1 MQAKKQNQMMYWR
14 KIRRN
19 EMHFLSLLK
28 NLWHWQKVHL
38 VLHLKNS
45 TYVNVLTN
53 RIENTNISLYQAK
66 NLFILIELIQKP
78 NYNLIFI
85 SWCGTLPGA
94 ITSM

>member
-38 VLHLKNS
+38 VLHLKNT

-53 RIENTNISLYQAK
+53 RIGNTNISLYQAK
-66 NLFILIELIQKP
+66 NLFILIELI
-78 NYNLIFI
+78 
-85 SWCGTLPGA
+85 
-94 ITSM
+94 